1 MRSHLINDCL
11 SVYRTIHLVN
21 HKILIF
27 ILFFFFSEFQICD
40 NIMLPNLDIDDIMV
54 FEDMGAYT
62 IPIASAFNGFPL
74 PKIEY
79 FIQRKHL

>member
-1 MRSHLINDCL
+1 
-11 SVYRTIHLVN
+11 
-21 HKILIF
+21 
-27 ILFFFFSEFQICD
+27 
-40 NIMLPNLDIDDIMV
+40 MLPNLDIDDIMV